1 VMPLNKPVLAN
12 YDYEVDFK
20 SKYYSQNTS
29 PKPNNVHAKKKKK
42 AT

>member
-1 VMPLNKPVLAN
+1 MPLNKPVLAN

-29 PKPNNVHAKKKKK
+29 PKPNNVHATHSKK